1 VAHRQNH
8 LAGGSLF
15 LGQQEIDTRK
25 TPSMRQAATSP
36 SDTRPPWNPATLA
49 NESRGLSHLR
59 ALEAESIYILR
70 EAAAEFERPVMLYS
84 IGKDSS
90 VMLRLAQKA
99 FFPGKIPFPLLH
111 IDTSYKFPEM
121 IEFRDRYTKELGLEL
136 IVHRN
141 RQALDAGANPF
152 ALGTQKCCGLLKTK
166 ALLDALAAGGFT
178 AAFGGARRDEEKSRA
193 KERVYSF
200 RDAHGQW
207 DPKNQRP
214 ELWNILNSRIDKG
227 ESIRVFPLSNWTELD
242 VWLYIHAERIPIV
255 PLYYASE
262 REVVER
268 SGALVLIYSQG
279 QLLPGERTKYV
290 RCRMRSLGCVPC
302 TGAIRSEADTV
313 PKIIEEMLSFRR
325 SERENRAIDHDEEG
339 SMELKKREGYF

>member
-1 VAHRQNH
+1 MTYASEEVLPQPEHPAVPRPQNAPVA
-8 LAGGSLF
+8 
-15 LGQQEIDTRK
+15 
-25 TPSMRQAATSP
+25 
-36 SDTRPPWNPATLA
+36 PATL
-49 NESRGLSHLR
+49 SHLK

-70 EAAAEFERPVMLYS
+70 EAAAEFARPVMLYS

-121 IEFRDRYTKELGLEL
+121 IQFRDCYARHIGAEL
-136 IVHRN
+136 IVHQN
-141 RQALDAGANPF
+141 REALAAGANPF
-152 ALGTQKCCGLLKTK
+152 SLGTQKCCGLLKTK
-166 ALLDALAAGGFT
+166 SLLDALAAGGFD

-193 KERVYSF
+193 KERIYSF
-200 RDAHGQW
+200 RDAQGQW

-214 ELWNILNSRIDKG
+214 ELWNIFNSRIDKG

-242 VWLYIHAERIPIV
+242 IWLYIHAEKIPIV
-255 PLYYASE
+255 PLYFA
-262 REVVER
+262 RDHEVVIR
-268 SGALVLIYSQG
+268 GGSIVLRYRNDH
-279 QLLPGERTKYV
+279 LLPGEQTQIVK
-290 RCRMRSLGCVPC
+290 CRMRSLGCVPC
-302 TGAIRSEADTV
+302 TGAIRSAADTV
-313 PKIIEEMLSFRR
+313 PKIIEEMVSFRR